1 LAARG
6 TDPAGLEKYLQPKL
20 RDWMPDPFLF
30 RDMDKAAERILRAID
45 TGEKIAL
52 FGDYDVDGATSTALM
67 TRFLRTMGVEP
78 TLYIPERLLEGYG
91 PNTQA
96 FQQLITAGHTL
107 IITLDCGVLAY
118 EPIALAEKNNVDVV
132 VLDHHMAAPELPN
145 ARAIVNPNR
154 LDETTGFRYLAAV
167 GVTFMTLVAISQKL
181 KQQGRTPPD
190 LLQHLDLVAL
200 GTICDVVPLVDL
212 NRALVAQGL
221 KIMARYENQ
230 GLKALASVAA

>member
-1 LAARG
+1 
-6 TDPAGLEKYLQPKL
+6 
-20 RDWMPDPFLF
+20 
-30 RDMDKAAERILRAID
+30 
-45 TGEKIAL
+45 
-52 FGDYDVDGATSTALM
+52 
-67 TRFLRTMGVEP
+67 
-78 TLYIPERLLEGYG
+78 
-91 PNTQA
+91 
-96 FQQLITAGHTL
+96 
-107 IITLDCGVLAY
+107 
-118 EPIALAEKNNVDVV
+118 
-132 VLDHHMAAPELPN
+132 
-145 ARAIVNPNR
+145 AIVNPNR

-230 GLKALASVAA
+230 GLKALASVAALDQAPTPYHAGFVLGPRLNAGGRLANSSLGATLLSTHDEND

>member
-1 LAARG
+1 MLAPARQDTPETLTSLSGKLWRFAPANARTAQTTAQQHHLDPLVATILAARG

-78 TLYIPERLLEGYG
+78 TLYIPDRLLEGYG

-107 IITLDCGVLAY
+107 IITL
-118 EPIALAEKNNVDVV
+118 
-132 VLDHHMAAPELPN
+132 
-145 ARAIVNPNR
+145 
-154 LDETTGFRYLAAV
+154 
-167 GVTFMTLVAISQKL
+167 
-181 KQQGRTPPD
+181 
-190 LLQHLDLVAL
+190 
-200 GTICDVVPLVDL
+200 
-212 NRALVAQGL
+212 
-221 KIMARYENQ
+221 
-230 GLKALASVAA
+230 